1 MIGKV
6 IKNMDFTLSLAHFCE
21 NDGPT
26 SILCTQ
32 ALPISCRTCWGP
44 KSIEPS
50 LGDLRLSDQEKEH
63 LNSSTNGGNNI
74 SPQAVNPISSA
85 RPGRPHRALGDN
97 EGCASCTF
105 SVPKEY
111 TMKIPSGAPGSPKE
125 NGIGTNG
132 SPILRSKAKIP
143 AWGSPHSDSDAD
155 DDGTFHQSSPTS
167 VTSSTTTVSSFHEH
181 HFECRTTSSPVDP
194 NTYAILRRACI
205 QTLSCEQLPRGLTS
219 GRLSFQDS
227 FNGLTI
233 AWKFRLPDPH
243 ARGRQRHYALL
254 AVVHPESP
262 RAMEASPLI
271 WSAFERIVY
280 NIMVDTDNLLRQ
292 GQGPAGGTPSIDLS
306 NVSSFLTGRTMDPD
320 GFPRRGGITM
330 RARSLV
336 EIVGD
341 EYFFPRLHLEF
352 TRLLRTLAD
361 RFGEIQVEPQ
371 D

>member
-1 MIGKV
+1 
-6 IKNMDFTLSLAHFCE
+6 MDFTLSLAHFCE

-44 KSIEPS
+44 KSIESS
-50 LGDLRLSDQEKEH
+50 LGDLRVSEQEKEN
-63 LNSSTNGGNNI
+63 LNSSKDGENNI
-74 SPQAVNPISSA
+74 SSQAATTLPSNSISSA
-85 RPGRPHRALGDN
+85 RPGRPYKTLGDN
-97 EGCASCTF
+97 GGCASCTF

-111 TMKIPSGAPGSPKE
+111 IMKIPSGAPGSPKD
-125 NGIGTNG
+125 NGVGTNG

-143 AWGSPHSDSDAD
+143 VWGSPHSDSDAD
-155 DDGTFHQSSPTS
+155 DDGSFHQSSPTS
-167 VTSSTTTVSSFHEH
+167 VTSSATTVSSFHEH

-254 AVVHPESP
+254 AVVHPESS

-280 NIMVDTDNLLRQ
+280 NIMADTENLLKQ
-292 GQGPAGGTPSIDLS
+292 GQCPPEGKPLDLL
-306 NVSSFLTGRTMDPD
+306 NVSSFLTGRTVDPD
-320 GFPRRGGITM
+320 GFPRRGGINM

-361 RFGEIQVEPQ
+361 RFGEILVEPR

>member
-1 MIGKV
+1 
-6 IKNMDFTLSLAHFCE
+6 MDFTLSLAHFCE

-44 KSIEPS
+44 RSIVSS
-50 LGDLRLSDQEKEH
+50 LGDLRVSEQEKDH
-63 LNSSTNGGNNI
+63 LDSSRDDGNTVG
-74 SPQAVNPISSA
+74 PQAAPNLPSRSSFGA
-85 RPGRPHRALGDN
+85 RPGRPYKALGEN
-97 EGCASCTF
+97 GGCASCTF

-111 TMKIPSGAPGSPKE
+111 IMKIPSGAPGSPKA
-125 NGIGTNG
+125 NGVGTNG
-132 SPILRSKAKIP
+132 SPVLRSKAKIP
-143 AWGSPHSDSDAD
+143 VWGSPHSDSDAD
-155 DDGTFHQSSPTS
+155 DDGTFHQASPTS
-167 VTSSTTTVSSFHEH
+167 VMSSTTTVSSYHEH
-181 HFECRTTSSPVDP
+181 YFECRTTSSPVDP

-205 QTLSCEQLPRGLTS
+205 QALSCEQLPRGLTS
-219 GRLSFQDS
+219 GRLSFQDAV
-227 FNGLTI
+227 NGLTI

-243 ARGRQRHYALL
+243 ARGRHRHYALL
-254 AVVHPESP
+254 AVVHPESNQ
-262 RAMEASPLI
+262 AMEASPLI

-280 NIMVDTDNLLRQ
+280 NIMVDTENLLKQ
-292 GQGPAGGTPSIDLS
+292 GQNPGGGKPQMDFS

-352 TRLLRTLAD
+352 TKLLRTLAD
-361 RFGEIQVEPQ
+361 RFGEIQIEPQ